1 MTESHKIT
9 EKLTQAYDRMM
20 ENLHALYE
28 KASGESNNIQGM
40 LEETRDKIAETD
52 NLTREEAEKVSNW
65 LKRDLQNAGEYLKS
79 EQHELA
85 DWLHMDIELIEWSLM
100 DMFLAVADPTK
111 VALMKFEA
119 DVKANSEYHT
129 GEITGA
135 GTLTCVECGEVLHFK
150 KSGHIPPCPK
160 CNHTVYTRKSR

>member
-9 EKLTQAYDRMM
+9 EKLIQAYDRMM

-100 DMFLAVADPTK
+100 DMFLTVADPTK